1 MSTATGKPPAE
12 AKPQALE
19 TPSEKSQNTAATTP
33 ALPNGEP
40 QTKGENAAPPT
51 PALAPATATAPAAP
65 KLSNAE
71 LKAKAKAEKQ
81 ARRAQAKAA
90 KDAAPG
96 GGPAPASAGQSGHQT
111 TEPKGSKA
119 KSKSD
124 GGRSIDS
131 GAAGKAT
138 STRGSISAVPPK
150 PENSIPECFS
160 HLSMAKRL
168 PITQAD
174 KDVHPTVL
182 TLGQQM
188 ATFAIDESIT
198 RLKATLL
205 AFKKVIDSY
214 TTPPGNTLARH
225 LTPHVLN
232 PQIEYLSACRPMCFS
247 MGNAIRWLKLQV
259 SKIDPDVP
267 DFEAKKQLCASIDAF
282 IQERIN
288 FADVVITQ
296 KAADFIK
303 NGDVVLVYGRNTLVE
318 QTLLHAHLV
327 GGKKFDVIVI
337 DDPYEQKGQS
347 LAKALIAEGVKVSYS
362 GDFGALRFYVKL
374 ANRIFLGAEGMFS
387 NGALYGRCGTCD
399 LAIAAKDF
407 GKQVYVLCETINITE
422 RVSTDSLTY
431 NEIDPE
437 RCTGTSFRLLYDT
450 TLSHY
455 LTTVV
460 TELSSAQPTSVSYLL
475 RKLEDSN

>member
-1 MSTATGKPPAE
+1 MSTANGAPPVE
-12 AKPQALE
+12 A
-19 TPSEKSQNTAATTP
+19 
-33 ALPNGEP
+33 
-40 QTKGENAAPPT
+40 AAP
-51 PALAPATATAPAAP
+51 AAAPAAVPAAVPPAAP

-90 KDAAPG
+90 KDSAPG
-96 GGPAPASAGQSGHQT
+96 GPPAPVSAAQSGHPT
-111 TEPKGSKA
+111 ADSKGNRAKA
-119 KSKSD
+119 KPD
-124 GGRSIDS
+124 GAPSASSATTGRVTGPRSSIP
-131 GAAGKAT
+131 A
-138 STRGSISAVPPK
+138 IPPK

-160 HLSMAKRL
+160 HLSIAKRL

-267 DFEAKKQLCASIDAF
+267 DVDAKKELCAGIDAF

-296 KAADFIK
+296 KAAEYIEID
-303 NGDVVLVYGRNTLVE
+303 DVVLVYGLNTLVE
-318 QTLLHAHLV
+318 RTLLHAHQV
-327 GGKKFDVIVI
+327 ADKRFEVIII
-337 DDPYEQKGQS
+337 DDPYERQGQV
-347 LAKALIAEGVKVSYS
+347 LAKTLAAEGIKVSYS
-362 GDFGALRFYVKL
+362 GDFGALRSQVSR
-374 ANRIFLGAEGMFS
+374 ANRIFLGAEGMFN
-387 NGALYGRCGTCD
+387 NGALYGRCGTSD
-399 LAIAAKDF
+399 IAIAAKDL
-407 GKQVYVLCETINITE
+407 GKQVYGLCETINITD

-437 RCTGTSFRLLYDT
+437 RCTGSSFRLLYDT

-455 LTTVV
+455 LSTVV
-460 TELSSAQPTSVSYLL
+460 TEISSAQPTSVSYLL

>member
-1 MSTATGKPPAE
+1 MAAAISTAPIEVAPNQRSGNPGTTSENAPA
-12 AKPQALE
+12 P
-19 TPSEKSQNTAATTP
+19 
-33 ALPNGEP
+33 PNGES
-40 QTKGENAAPPT
+40 QAKVEG
-51 PALAPATATAPAAP
+51 PAASTTP

-81 ARRAQAKAA
+81 ARRAQAKAS
-90 KDAAPG
+90 KDTAPG
-96 GGPAPASAGQSGHQT
+96 VPPTAPPAGQSSHS
-111 TEPKGSKA
+111 PADVKGNKA
-119 KSKSD
+119 KSKPD
-124 GGRSIDS
+124 GASSAGS
-131 GAAGKAT
+131 GATGKT
-138 STRGSISAVPPK
+138 TGSKGSVPTVAPK
-150 PENSIPECFS
+150 PEASIPECFS
-160 HLSMAKRL
+160 HLSMAKRI

-188 ATFAIDESIT
+188 AAFAIDESIM

-232 PQIEYLSACRPMCFS
+232 PQVDYLSACRPMCFS

-267 DFEAKKQLCASIDAF
+267 DVDAKKQLCASIDAF

-288 FADVVITQ
+288 FADVVITR
-296 KAADFIK
+296 KAADYIQ
-303 NGDVVLVYGRNTLVE
+303 NGDVILVYGRNTLVE
-318 QTLLHAHLV
+318 RTLLHANSV
-327 GGKKFDVIVI
+327 SGKKFDVIII
-337 DDPYEQKGQS
+337 DDPYERQGQA
-347 LAKALIAEGVKVSYS
+347 LAKTLVEQGVKVSYS
-362 GDFGALRFYVKL
+362 GDFGALNVHVMR
-374 ANRIFLGAEGMFS
+374 ADRIFLGAEGMFS
-387 NGALYGRCGTCD
+387 NGALYGRCGTSD
-399 LAIAAKDF
+399 LAIAAKDL
-407 GKQVYVLCETINITE
+407 GKQVYALCETINITD
-422 RVSTDSLTY
+422 RVSTDSLTF

-437 RCTGTSFRLLYDT
+437 RCTSSSFRLLYDT

-455 LTTVV
+455 LSTVV
-460 TELSSAQPTSVSYLL
+460 TEISSAQPTSVSYLL

>member
-1 MSTATGKPPAE
+1 MSTSINEPPLETKPKSAE
-12 AKPQALE
+12 KPQN
-19 TPSEKSQNTAATTP
+19 SP
-33 ALPNGEP
+33 ANAQAPPNGQS
-40 QTKGENAAPPT
+40 QTTAETVAP
-51 PALAPATATAPAAP
+51 PAAP

-81 ARRAQAKAA
+81 ARRAQARASNG
-90 KDAAPG
+90 AAPG
-96 GGPAPASAGQSGHQT
+96 GAPAPTSAGQSGH
-111 TEPKGSKA
+111 PPPDSKGTKTRG
-119 KSKSD
+119 KPD
-124 GGRSIDS
+124 GTPSTSS
-131 GAAGKAT
+131 GATGRAAGA
-138 STRGSISAVPPK
+138 RGSVSTAPPK

-160 HLSMAKRL
+160 HLAMARRL

-267 DFEAKKQLCASIDAF
+267 DVDAKKELCASIDAF

-296 KAADFIK
+296 KAADHIQ
-303 NGDVVLVYGRNTLVE
+303 NGEVVLVYGRSTLVE
-318 QTLLHAHLV
+318 RTLLHAHSV
-327 GGKKFDVIVI
+327 NGKRFEVIVI
-337 DDPYEQKGQS
+337 DDPYEQQGQN
-347 LAKALIAEGVKVSYS
+347 LAKKLIEEGFKVSYS
-362 GDFGALRFYVKL
+362 GDFGALRFQVKR
-374 ANRIFLGAEGMFS
+374 ADRILLGAEGMFS
-387 NGALYGRCGTCD
+387 NGALYGRCGTSD
-399 LAIAAKDF
+399 IAIVAKDF
-407 GKQVYVLCETINITE
+407 GKQVFALCETINITE

-437 RCTGTSFRLLYDT
+437 RCSGSSFRLLYDT
-450 TLSHY
+450 TLSHH
-455 LTTVV
+455 LSTVV
-460 TELSSAQPTSVSYLL
+460 TEISSAQPTSVSYLL

>member
-1 MSTATGKPPAE
+1 MSTTTEAPLVE
-12 AKPQALE
+12 AKAQTSEKPEKITANPQAPL
-19 TPSEKSQNTAATTP
+19 
-33 ALPNGEP
+33 
-40 QTKGENAAPPT
+40 KGESQPKNEAAPP
-51 PALAPATATAPAAP
+51 PSAP

-81 ARRAQAKAA
+81 ARRAQAKAS
-90 KDAAPG
+90 KDVAPG
-96 GGPAPASAGQSGHQT
+96 GAPGPASSGQSSHPGA
-111 TEPKGSKA
+111 ESKA
-119 KSKSD
+119 NKTKSKSD
-124 GGRSIDS
+124 GASSTTS
-131 GAAGKAT
+131 GAAKKAVD
-138 STRGSISAVPPK
+138 SRGSVSIAPPK
-150 PENSIPECFS
+150 QESSIPECFS
-160 HLSMAKRL
+160 HLSIAKRL

-174 KDVHPTVL
+174 KDVHPAVL

-188 ATFAIDESIT
+188 AAFTIDESIT
-198 RLKATLL
+198 RLKCTLL

-267 DFEAKKQLCASIDAF
+267 DVDAKKELCASIDAF
-282 IQERIN
+282 VQERIN

-296 KAADFIK
+296 RAADYIQ
-303 NGDVVLVYGRNTLVE
+303 NGEVILVYGRNTLVE
-318 QTLLHAHLV
+318 RSLLHAHSAS
-327 GGKKFDVIVI
+327 GKKFDVIVV
-337 DDPYEQKGQS
+337 DDPYERQGQV
-347 LAKALIAEGVKVSYS
+347 LAKTLAAEGVKVSYS
-362 GDFGALRFYVKL
+362 GDFGALQYQVKR
-374 ANRIFLGAEGMFS
+374 ANRIFLGAEGMFN
-387 NGALYGRCGTCD
+387 NGALYGRCGTSD
-399 LAIAAKDF
+399 VAIAAKDF
-407 GKQVYVLCETINITE
+407 GKQVYVLCETISITD

-437 RCTGTSFRLLYDT
+437 RYTGSSFRLLYDT

-460 TELSSAQPTSVSYLL
+460 TEISSAQPTSVSYLL

>member
-1 MSTATGKPPAE
+1 MSAAASGPPAQGKPKNLE
-12 AKPQALE
+12 KPQ
-19 TPSEKSQNTAATTP
+19 TTP
-33 ALPNGEP
+33 ANTQAAPNGES
-40 QTKGENAAPPT
+40 QTKGENVAPPT
-51 PALAPATATAPAAP
+51 AP

-81 ARRAQAKAA
+81 ARRAQAKAS
-90 KDAAPG
+90 KDTAPG
-96 GGPAPASAGQSGHQT
+96 GAPAPVPAGQPGNLAAES
-111 TEPKGSKA
+111 KGNKA
-119 KSKSD
+119 KGKLD
-124 GGRSIDS
+124 GAPPASVGATGRV
-131 GAAGKAT
+131 GA
-138 STRGSISAVPPK
+138 SRGSVPTVPPK
-150 PENSIPECFS
+150 PENPIPECFS

-188 ATFAIDESIT
+188 ATFAIDESIV

-267 DFEAKKQLCASIDAF
+267 DVEAKKELCASIDAF

-288 FADVVITQ
+288 FADVVIAE
-296 KAADFIK
+296 KAAGYIN

-318 QTLLHAHLV
+318 RTLLHAYLV
-327 GGKKFDVIVI
+327 GGTKFDIIVI
-337 DDPYEQKGQS
+337 DDPYERQGQA
-347 LAKALIAEGVKVSYS
+347 LAKTLTAEGLNVSYS
-362 GDFGALRFYVKL
+362 GDFGALQFHVQH
-374 ANRIFLGAEGMFS
+374 ADSIFLGAEGMFS
-387 NGALYGRCGTCD
+387 NGALYGRCGTSD
-399 LAIAAKDF
+399 LAIAAKDL
-407 GKQVYVLCETINITE
+407 GKPVYALCETINITD

-437 RCTGTSFRLLYDT
+437 RCSGSSFRLLYDT

-455 LTTVV
+455 LSTVV
-460 TELSSAQPTSVSYLL
+460 TEISSAQPTSVSYLL

>member
-1 MSTATGKPPAE
+1 MSAANSDPAAE
-12 AKPQALE
+12 AKPKG
-19 TPSEKSQNTAATTP
+19 SEKPHNTPAATQP
-33 ALPNGEP
+33 PPNGEP
-40 QTKGENAAPPT
+40 QAKGDNAAPP
-51 PALAPATATAPAAP
+51 AAAAP
-65 KLSNAE
+65 KLTNAQ

-81 ARRAQAKAA
+81 ARRAQVKAS
-90 KDAAPG
+90 KDVGAGGAPT
-96 GGPAPASAGQSGHQT
+96 PAPAGQSSHPPTDPKGNKAKGKADGASSAG
-111 TEPKGSKA
+111 
-119 KSKSD
+119 
-124 GGRSIDS
+124 S
-131 GAAGKAT
+131 GAAGRAAV
-138 STRGSISAVPPK
+138 SRGSVPAAPPK
-150 PENSIPECFS
+150 PENLVPECFS

-267 DFEAKKQLCASIDAF
+267 DVEAKKELCASIDTF

-288 FADVVITQ
+288 FAHVVITQ
-296 KAADFIK
+296 RAAEYIE
-303 NGDVVLVYGRNTLVE
+303 NGAVVLVYGRSMLVE
-318 QTLLHAHLV
+318 RALLHARLV
-327 GGKKFDVIVI
+327 DGKKFDVIVV
-337 DDPYEQKGQS
+337 DDPYERQGQA
-347 LAKALIAEGVKVSYS
+347 LAKVLIAEGIKVTYS
-362 GDFGALRFYVKL
+362 GDFGAVKFQVER
-374 ANRIFLGAEGMFS
+374 ADRIFLGAEGMFS
-387 NGALYGRCGTCD
+387 NGALYARCGTSD
-399 LAIAAKDF
+399 LAIIAKDF
-407 GKQVYVLCETINITE
+407 GKEVYALCETINITE

-437 RCTGTSFRLLYDT
+437 RCSGSSFRLLYDT

-455 LTTVV
+455 LSTVV
-460 TELSSAQPTSVSYLL
+460 TEISSSQPTSVSYLL

>member
-1 MSTATGKPPAE
+1 MSAATGEPPAE
-12 AKPQALE
+12 AKPQL
-19 TPSEKSQNTAATTP
+19 SEKPQNPPATTAAP
-33 ALPNGEP
+33 VNGEA
-40 QTKGENAAPPT
+40 QTKAENAAPPV
-51 PALAPATATAPAAP
+51 AP

-81 ARRAQAKAA
+81 ARRAQAKAT

-96 GGPAPASAGQSGHQT
+96 GAPAPASAGQSGHVA
-111 TEPKGSKA
+111 TESKGNKT
-119 KSKSD
+119 KNKSD
-124 GGRSIDS
+124 GARPADT
-131 GAAGKAT
+131 GATGKAPGA
-138 STRGSISAVPPK
+138 RGSVTAVPVK
-150 PENSIPECFS
+150 PESSIPECFS
-160 HLSMAKRL
+160 HLSMAKRI

-267 DFEAKKQLCASIDAF
+267 ELEAKKQLCASIDAF

-288 FADVVITQ
+288 FADVVISET
-296 KAADFIK
+296 AANLIK
-303 NGDVVLVYGRNTLVE
+303 NDEVVLVYGRNTLVE
-318 QTLLHAHLV
+318 RTLLHAHQKD
-327 GGKKFDVIVI
+327 GQKFKVIVI
-337 DDPYEQKGQS
+337 DDPYERQGQT
-347 LAKALIAEGVKVSYS
+347 LAKALIAVGIKVSYS
-362 GDFGALRFYVKL
+362 GDFGALRFHVKL
-374 ANRIFLGAEGMFS
+374 ADKIFLGAEGMFN

-407 GKQVYVLCETINITE
+407 GKKVYALCETINITE

-437 RCTGTSFRLLYDT
+437 RCSGTSFRLLYDT
-450 TLSHY
+450 TLSQY

>member
-1 MSTATGKPPAE
+1 MSTTTSEPPQE
-12 AKPQALE
+12 AKPKSVEKPQNSPANAQA
-19 TPSEKSQNTAATTP
+19 PP
-33 ALPNGEP
+33 PNGESQP
-40 QTKGENAAPPT
+40 KAENVAP
-51 PALAPATATAPAAP
+51 PAAP
-65 KLSNAE
+65 KLSGAE

-81 ARRAQAKAA
+81 ARRAQVRATKEP
-90 KDAAPG
+90 APG
-96 GGPAPASAGQSGHQT
+96 GAPAPASAGQSGH
-111 TEPKGSKA
+111 PPPDSKGNKTRG
-119 KSKSD
+119 KPD
-124 GGRSIDS
+124 GALSAGS
-131 GAAGKAT
+131 GAAGRAT
-138 STRGSISAVPPK
+138 GARGSVPSVPPK

-160 HLSMAKRL
+160 HLTMARRL

-267 DFEAKKQLCASIDAF
+267 DVDAKKELCASIDAF

-296 KAADFIK
+296 KAADYIQ
-303 NGDVVLVYGRNTLVE
+303 NGEVVLVYGRSTLVE
-318 QTLLHAHLV
+318 RTLLHAHLV
-327 GGKKFDVIVI
+327 DGKRFEVIVV
-337 DDPYEQKGQS
+337 DDPYERQGQN
-347 LAKALIAEGVKVSYS
+347 LARKLVEEGFKVSYS
-362 GDFGALRFYVKL
+362 GDFGALRFQVKR
-374 ANRIFLGAEGMFS
+374 ADKIILGAEGMFN
-387 NGALYGRCGTCD
+387 NGALYGRCGTSD
-399 LAIAAKDF
+399 IAITAKDF
-407 GKQVYVLCETINITE
+407 GKQVFALCETINITD

-437 RCTGTSFRLLYDT
+437 RCSGSSFRLLYDT
-450 TLSHY
+450 TLSHH
-455 LTTVV
+455 LSTVV
-460 TELSSAQPTSVSYLL
+460 TEISSSQPTSVSYLL

>member
-1 MSTATGKPPAE
+1 MSAATSDPPVD
-12 AKPQALE
+12 AKPQSSGKPQD
-19 TPSEKSQNTAATTP
+19 TPTATQTPLNGVSQGKS
-33 ALPNGEP
+33 
-40 QTKGENAAPPT
+40 ENAT
-51 PALAPATATAPAAP
+51 PPAAP

-81 ARRAQAKAA
+81 ARRAQAKSV
-90 KDAAPG
+90 KDAAPAG
-96 GGPAPASAGQSGHQT
+96 APALASAGQPGHPT
-111 TEPKGSKA
+111 TDLKGNKA

-124 GGRSIDS
+124 GAPSTSS
-131 GAAGKAT
+131 GTAVKAT
-138 STRGSISAVPPK
+138 GSRGPVPIIQPK
-150 PENSIPECFS
+150 PDSSIPECFS
-160 HLSMAKRL
+160 HLSLAKRL

-267 DFEAKKQLCASIDAF
+267 DVEAKKELCASIDAF
-282 IQERIN
+282 IEERIN
-288 FADVVITQ
+288 YADIAITQ
-296 KAADFIK
+296 RAAVYID
-303 NGDVVLVYGRNTLVE
+303 NGDVVVVYGQNTLVE
-318 QTLLHAHLV
+318 RALLYALHNL
-327 GGKKFDVIVI
+327 GKKFDVIVI
-337 DDPYEQKGQS
+337 DDPYERQGQV
-347 LAKALIAEGVKVSYS
+347 LAKKLTAEGVKVSYS
-362 GDFGALRFYVKL
+362 GDFGALRFQIERADRV
-374 ANRIFLGAEGMFS
+374 FLGAEGMFS
-387 NGALYGRCGTCD
+387 NGALYGRCGTSD
-399 LAIAAKDF
+399 VAIAAKDF
-407 GKQVYVLCETINITE
+407 GKPVYALCETINITE

-437 RCTGTSFRLLYDT
+437 RCSGSSFRLLYDT
-450 TLSHY
+450 TLSQY
-455 LTTVV
+455 LTAVV
-460 TELSSAQPTSVSYLL
+460 TEISSAQPTSVSYLL

>member
-1 MSTATGKPPAE
+1 MSTTTSEPPQEEKPKSVE
-12 AKPQALE
+12 KPQISSANAQA
-19 TPSEKSQNTAATTP
+19 P
-33 ALPNGEP
+33 PNGESQP
-40 QTKGENAAPPT
+40 KAENAAS
-51 PALAPATATAPAAP
+51 PATP
-65 KLSNAE
+65 KLSGAQ

-81 ARRAQAKAA
+81 ARRAQAKAT
-90 KDAAPG
+90 KETAPG
-96 GGPAPASAGQSGHQT
+96 GAPAPASAGQSGHPPPESKGNKKGGKPDSAPSANSGAT
-111 TEPKGSKA
+111 GRASGAKGSVPN
-119 KSKSD
+119 
-124 GGRSIDS
+124 
-131 GAAGKAT
+131 
-138 STRGSISAVPPK
+138 VPPK

-160 HLSMAKRL
+160 HLTMAKRL

-188 ATFAIDESIT
+188 ATFTIDESIT

-267 DFEAKKQLCASIDAF
+267 DVDAKKELCASIDAF

-296 KAADFIK
+296 KAADHIQ
-303 NGDVVLVYGRNTLVE
+303 NGEVILVYGRSTLVE
-318 QTLLHAHLV
+318 RTLLHAHSV
-327 GGKKFDVIVI
+327 DGKRFEVIVV
-337 DDPYEQKGQS
+337 DDPYERQGQN
-347 LAKALIAEGVKVSYS
+347 LARKLIGEGFKVSYS
-362 GDFGALRFYVKL
+362 GDFGALRFHVKR
-374 ANRIFLGAEGMFS
+374 ANRIILGAEGMFN
-387 NGALYGRCGTCD
+387 NGALYGRCGTSD
-399 LAIAAKDF
+399 IAMTAKDF
-407 GKQVYVLCETINITE
+407 GKQVFALCETINITD

-437 RCTGTSFRLLYDT
+437 RCSGSSFRLLYDT

-455 LTTVV
+455 LSTVV
-460 TELSSAQPTSVSYLL
+460 TEISSSQPTSVSYLL

>member
-1 MSTATGKPPAE
+1 MSTVASEPPAE
-12 AKPQALE
+12 AKPK
-19 TPSEKSQNTAATTP
+19 SVEKPQNTPANTPAPPNAESQTQGDNAVPPAAT
-33 ALPNGEP
+33 
-40 QTKGENAAPPT
+40 
-51 PALAPATATAPAAP
+51 
-65 KLSNAE
+65 KLSGAA

-81 ARRAQAKAA
+81 ARRAQAKAS
-90 KDAAPG
+90 KEAAPA
-96 GGPAPASAGQSGHQT
+96 GGPAPTPGGQSGHPT
-111 TEPKGSKA
+111 PEPKGNKA
-119 KSKSD
+119 KNKPD
-124 GGRSIDS
+124 GGRPADS
-131 GAAGKAT
+131 GAPGRAAG
-138 STRGSISAVPPK
+138 SRGSISGIPPK
-150 PENSIPECFS
+150 PESSIPECFS

-296 KAADFIK
+296 RAADSIQ
-303 NGDVVLVYGRNTLVE
+303 NDDVILVYGRNTLVE
-318 QTLLHAHLV
+318 RTLLHAHLV
-327 GGKKFDVIVI
+327 DGKKFDVIII
-337 DDPYEQKGQS
+337 DDPYEQQGQN
-347 LAKALIAEGVKVSYS
+347 LATTLIEEGIKVSYS
-362 GDFGALRFYVKL
+362 GDFGALRSHVKV
-374 ANRIFLGAEGMFS
+374 ADRILLGAEGMFS

-407 GKQVYVLCETINITE
+407 GKQVYALCETISITD

-437 RCTGTSFRLLYDT
+437 RCSGTSFRLLYDT

-455 LTTVV
+455 LSTVV
-460 TELSSAQPTSVSYLL
+460 TEISSAQPTSVSYLL

>member
-1 MSTATGKPPAE
+1 MSTATSDPPAE
-12 AKPQALE
+12 AKPKN
-19 TPSEKSQNTAATTP
+19 PEKPQTTP
-33 ALPNGEP
+33 A
-40 QTKGENAAPPT
+40 NAA
-51 PALAPATATAPAAP
+51 APANAESAAPLAAP
-65 KLSNAE
+65 KLSGAE

-81 ARRAQAKAA
+81 ARRAQAKAS
-90 KDAAPG
+90 KDATTG
-96 GGPAPASAGQSGHQT
+96 GAPAPASTGQSGHPAA
-111 TEPKGSKA
+111 ESKGNKA
-119 KSKSD
+119 KGKQD
-124 GGRSIDS
+124 GALPANLGVTGRAT
-131 GAAGKAT
+131 GA
-138 STRGSISAVPPK
+138 RGSVPTIPPK
-150 PENSIPECFS
+150 PENPIPECFG

-267 DFEAKKQLCASIDAF
+267 DIDAKKQLCASIDAF

-296 KAADFIK
+296 KTADYIQ
-303 NGDVVLVYGRNTLVE
+303 NGDVILVYGRNTLV
-318 QTLLHAHLV
+318 QRTLLHARLV
-327 GGKKFDVIVI
+327 DRKKFDVIII
-337 DDPYEQKGQS
+337 DDPYERQGQV
-347 LAKALIAEGVKVSYS
+347 LAKTLTAEGIKVSYS
-362 GDFGALRFYVKL
+362 GDFGALQYQVKL
-374 ANRIFLGAEGMFS
+374 ADRIILGAEGMFS
-387 NGALYGRCGTCD
+387 NGALYGRCGTSD

-407 GKQVYVLCETINITE
+407 GKQVYALCETINITE

-437 RCTGTSFRLLYDT
+437 RCSSSSFRLLYDT
-450 TLSHY
+450 TPSHY
-455 LTTVV
+455 LSTVV
-460 TELSSAQPTSVSYLL
+460 TEISSAQPTSVSYLL

>member
-1 MSTATGKPPAE
+1 MSAAASDPPQE
-12 AKPQALE
+12 EKPQNSPA
-19 TPSEKSQNTAATTP
+19 NTQAP
-33 ALPNGEP
+33 PNGES
-40 QTKGENAAPPT
+40 QTKAENVAPPG
-51 PALAPATATAPAAP
+51 AP

-81 ARRAQAKAA
+81 ARRAQAKAS
-90 KDAAPG
+90 KDTAPG
-96 GGPAPASAGQSGHQT
+96 GAPAPASAGQSGH
-111 TEPKGSKA
+111 PPPDSKGNKTRG
-119 KSKSD
+119 KPD
-124 GGRSIDS
+124 GAPTASS
-131 GAAGKAT
+131 GATGRTAG
-138 STRGSISAVPPK
+138 TRGPVPIVPPK

-160 HLSMAKRL
+160 HLAMARRL
-168 PITQAD
+168 PINQAD

-188 ATFAIDESIT
+188 ATFSIDESIT

-267 DFEAKKQLCASIDAF
+267 DVEAKKELCASIDAF

-296 KAADFIK
+296 KAADHIQ
-303 NGDVVLVYGRNTLVE
+303 NGEVVLVYGRSTLVE
-318 QTLLHAHLV
+318 RTLLHAHV
-327 GGKKFDVIVI
+327 VEGKKFEVVVL
-337 DDPYEQKGQS
+337 DDPYERQGQN
-347 LAKALIAEGVKVSYS
+347 LAKKLIEEGFKVSYG
-362 GDFGALRFYVKL
+362 GDFGALRFHVKR
-374 ANRIFLGAEGMFS
+374 ADRILLGAEGMFS
-387 NGALYGRCGTCD
+387 NGALYGRCGTSD
-399 LAIAAKDF
+399 IAIAAKDF
-407 GKQVYVLCETINITE
+407 GKQVFALCETINITD

-437 RCTGTSFRLLYDT
+437 RCSGSSFRLLYDT
-450 TLSHY
+450 TLSHH
-455 LTTVV
+455 LSTVV
-460 TELSSAQPTSVSYLL
+460 TEISSAQPTSVSYLL

>member
-1 MSTATGKPPAE
+1 MSTGTDDPPVE
-12 AKPQALE
+12 AKPKS
-19 TPSEKSQNTAATTP
+19 SEKPQNTP
-33 ALPNGEP
+33 APPNAES
-40 QTKGENAAPPT
+40 QTQAEKAAP
-51 PALAPATATAPAAP
+51 PAAP
-65 KLSNAE
+65 KLSPAE
-71 LKAKAKAEKQ
+71 LKAKGKAEKQ
-81 ARRAQAKAA
+81 ARRAQVKAS
-90 KDAAPG
+90 KDATQG
-96 GGPAPASAGQSGHQT
+96 GTATPASTGQST
-111 TEPKGSKA
+111 TDAKGNKI
-119 KSKSD
+119 KGKSD
-124 GGRSIDS
+124 G
-131 GAAGKAT
+131 AP
-138 STRGSISAVPPK
+138 SISAGATGKNAGSKGHVPPTVAPR
-150 PENSIPECFS
+150 PEITLPECFS
-160 HLSMAKRL
+160 HLSLAKRL

-232 PQIEYLSACRPMCFS
+232 PQIEYLSACRPMSFS

-259 SKIDPDVP
+259 SQIDPDVP

-296 KAADFIK
+296 KAASHID
-303 NGDVVLVYGRNTLVE
+303 NNDVILVYGRNTLVE
-318 QTLLHAHLV
+318 RTLLHAHLV
-327 GGKKFDVIVI
+327 AGKKFDVIVI
-337 DDPYEQKGQS
+337 DDPYEQQGQV
-347 LAKALIAEGVKVSYS
+347 LAKTLAAEGLKVSYS
-362 GDFGALRFYVKL
+362 GDFGGLQFQVNR
-374 ANRIFLGAEGMFS
+374 ANKVFLGAEAMFS
-387 NGALYGRCGTCD
+387 NGALYGRSGTSD
-399 LAIAAKDF
+399 LAIAARDL
-407 GKQVYVLCETINITE
+407 GKEVYALCETINITD

-437 RCTGTSFRLLYDT
+437 RSSSSSFRLLYDT

-455 LTTVV
+455 LSTVV
-460 TELSSAQPTSVSYLL
+460 TELSSVQPTSISYLL

>member
-1 MSTATGKPPAE
+1 MSTAASDPPAE
-12 AKPQALE
+12 AKPKN
-19 TPSEKSQNTAATTP
+19 SEKPQIIPANTTAP
-33 ALPNGEP
+33 PNGE
-40 QTKGENAAPPT
+40 NVAP
-51 PALAPATATAPAAP
+51 PAAP
-65 KLSNAE
+65 KLSGAE

-81 ARRAQAKAA
+81 ARRAQAKAS
-90 KDAAPG
+90 KDAATG
-96 GGPAPASAGQSGHQT
+96 GAPAPASAGQSGHPAA
-111 TEPKGSKA
+111 ESKGNKA
-119 KSKSD
+119 KGKQD
-124 GGRSIDS
+124 GTLPAGS
-131 GAAGKAT
+131 GAAGRAT
-138 STRGSISAVPPK
+138 GPRGSIPTIPPK
-150 PENSIPECFS
+150 PENSIPECFG

-267 DFEAKKQLCASIDAF
+267 DVEAKKQLCAGIDAF

-296 KAADFIK
+296 KAADCIQ
-303 NGDVVLVYGRNTLVE
+303 NDDVILVYGRNTLVQ

-327 GGKKFDVIVI
+327 DRKKFDVIII
-337 DDPYEQKGQS
+337 DDPYERQGQV
-347 LAKALIAEGVKVSYS
+347 LAKALTAEGLKVSYS
-362 GDFGALRFYVKL
+362 GDFGALQYQVKL
-374 ANRIFLGAEGMFS
+374 ADRIILGAEGMFS
-387 NGALYGRCGTCD
+387 NGALYGRCGTSD
-399 LAIAAKDF
+399 LAIAAKDL
-407 GKQVYVLCETINITE
+407 GKQVYALCETINITE

-437 RCTGTSFRLLYDT
+437 RCSGSSFRLLYDT
-450 TLSHY
+450 TPSHY
-455 LTTVV
+455 LSTVV
-460 TELSSAQPTSVSYLL
+460 TEISSAQPTSVSYLL

>member
-1 MSTATGKPPAE
+1 MSTTTSEPPQE
-12 AKPQALE
+12 AANAQA
-19 TPSEKSQNTAATTP
+19 PPK
-33 ALPNGEP
+33 GES
-40 QTKGENAAPPT
+40 QTKAESAAP
-51 PALAPATATAPAAP
+51 PAAP

-81 ARRAQAKAA
+81 ARRAQAKAS
-90 KDAAPG
+90 KDVAPG
-96 GGPAPASAGQSGHQT
+96 GAPAPTPAGQSGH
-111 TEPKGSKA
+111 PPPDSKGNRTRG
-119 KSKSD
+119 KSD
-124 GGRSIDS
+124 GAPSASS
-131 GAAGKAT
+131 GATGRAAGA
-138 STRGSISAVPPK
+138 RGSVPTVPPK

-160 HLSMAKRL
+160 HLTMARRL

-259 SKIDPDVP
+259 SKVDPDVP
-267 DFEAKKQLCASIDAF
+267 DVDAKKELCASIDAF

-296 KAADFIK
+296 KAADHIQ
-303 NGDVVLVYGRNTLVE
+303 NGEVVLVYGRSTLVE
-318 QTLLHAHLV
+318 RTLLHAHSV
-327 GGKKFDVIVI
+327 DGKRFEVIVV
-337 DDPYEQKGQS
+337 DDPYERQGQN
-347 LAKALIAEGVKVSYS
+347 LAKKLIEEGFKVSYS
-362 GDFGALRFYVKL
+362 GDFGALRFQVKR
-374 ANRIFLGAEGMFS
+374 ADRIIFGAEGMFS
-387 NGALYGRCGTCD
+387 NGALYGRCGTSD
-399 LAIAAKDF
+399 IAIAAKDF
-407 GKQVYVLCETINITE
+407 GKQVFALCETINITD

-437 RCTGTSFRLLYDT
+437 RCSGSSFRLLYDT
-450 TLSHY
+450 TLSHH
-455 LTTVV
+455 LSTVV
-460 TELSSAQPTSVSYLL
+460 TEISSAQPTSVSYLL

>member
-1 MSTATGKPPAE
+1 MSTATSDSPAE
-12 AKPQALE
+12 AKPKS
-19 TPSEKSQNTAATTP
+19 SEQPQPTSVNSA

-40 QTKGENAAPPT
+40 QTKGESVAP
-51 PALAPATATAPAAP
+51 PAAP

-71 LKAKAKAEKQ
+71 LKAKSKAEKQ
-81 ARRAQAKAA
+81 ARRAQAKAS
-90 KDAAPG
+90 KDATPGGAPAPG
-96 GGPAPASAGQSGHQT
+96 SAGQSGHPA
-111 TEPKGSKA
+111 TEPKGNKA
-119 KSKSD
+119 KGKSD
-124 GGRSIDS
+124 GAPPVGLGAGRAT
-131 GAAGKAT
+131 GA
-138 STRGSISAVPPK
+138 RGSVPTIPPK
-150 PENSIPECFS
+150 PESSIPECFS

-267 DFEAKKQLCASIDAF
+267 DIDAKKQLCASIDAF

-296 KAADFIK
+296 KAADYIQ
-303 NGDVVLVYGRNTLVE
+303 NGDAVLVYGRNTLV
-318 QTLLHAHLV
+318 QRTLLHARLV
-327 GGKKFDVIVI
+327 DGKKFDVIII
-337 DDPYEQKGQS
+337 DDPYERQGQA
-347 LAKALIAEGVKVSYS
+347 LAKTLTAEGIKVSYS
-362 GDFGALRFYVKL
+362 GDFGALQYQVKL
-374 ANRIFLGAEGMFS
+374 ADRIILGAEGMFS
-387 NGALYGRCGTCD
+387 NGALYGRCGTSD
-399 LAIAAKDF
+399 LAIAAKDS
-407 GKQVYVLCETINITE
+407 GKQVYALCETINITE

-437 RCTGTSFRLLYDT
+437 RCSGSSFRLLYDT
-450 TLSHY
+450 TPSHY
-455 LTTVV
+455 LSTVV
-460 TELSSAQPTSVSYLL
+460 TEISSAQPTSVSYLL

>member
-1 MSTATGKPPAE
+1 MSTATSDPPAE
-12 AKPQALE
+12 AKPQ
-19 TPSEKSQNTAATTP
+19 TSEKPENTP
-33 ALPNGEP
+33 ANIAAPPNGDS
-40 QTKGENAAPPT
+40 QTKGENG
-51 PALAPATATAPAAP
+51 APAPAAAP
-65 KLSNAE
+65 KLTNAQ
-71 LKAKAKAEKQ
+71 LKAKAKADKQ
-81 ARRAQAKAA
+81 ARRAQAKVS
-90 KDAAPG
+90 KDPAPG
-96 GGPAPASAGQSGHQT
+96 GAPAPVSAGQSGHPA
-111 TEPKGSKA
+111 TESKGNKA
-119 KSKSD
+119 KGKPD
-124 GGRSIDS
+124 GAPPAGS
-131 GAAGKAT
+131 GATGRAT
-138 STRGSISAVPPK
+138 GARGSVSIIPPK
-150 PENSIPECFS
+150 PESSIPECFS

-267 DFEAKKQLCASIDAF
+267 DVDAKKQLCASIDAF

-296 KAADFIK
+296 KAADCIQ
-303 NGDVVLVYGRNTLVE
+303 NDDVILVYGRNTLV
-318 QTLLHAHLV
+318 QRTLLHAHLV
-327 GGKKFDVIVI
+327 DGKKFDVIII
-337 DDPYEQKGQS
+337 DDPYERQGQV
-347 LAKALIAEGVKVSYS
+347 LAKTLTAEGVKVSYS
-362 GDFGALRFYVKL
+362 GDFGALQYQVKL
-374 ANRIFLGAEGMFS
+374 ADRIILGAEGMFS
-387 NGALYGRCGTCD
+387 NGALYGRCGTSD
-399 LAIAAKDF
+399 LALAAKDF
-407 GKQVYVLCETINITE
+407 GKQVYALCETINITE

-437 RCTGTSFRLLYDT
+437 RCSGSSFRLLYDT
-450 TLSHY
+450 TPSHCLS
-455 LTTVV
+455 TVV
-460 TELSSAQPTSVSYLL
+460 TEISSAQPTSVSYLL

>member
-1 MSTATGKPPAE
+1 
-12 AKPQALE
+12 
-19 TPSEKSQNTAATTP
+19 
-33 ALPNGEP
+33 
-40 QTKGENAAPPT
+40 
-51 PALAPATATAPAAP
+51 
-65 KLSNAE
+65 
-71 LKAKAKAEKQ
+71 
-81 ARRAQAKAA
+81 
-90 KDAAPG
+90 
-96 GGPAPASAGQSGHQT
+96 
-111 TEPKGSKA
+111 
-119 KSKSD
+119 
-124 GGRSIDS
+124 
-131 GAAGKAT
+131 
-138 STRGSISAVPPK
+138 
-150 PENSIPECFS
+150 
-160 HLSMAKRL
+160 MAKRL

-267 DFEAKKQLCASIDAF
+267 DAEAKKELCASIDAF

-296 KAADFIK
+296 RAAEYIEND
-303 NGDVVLVYGRNTLVE
+303 DVVLVYGRNTLVE
-318 QTLLHAHLV
+318 RTLLHAHQV
-327 GGKKFDVIVI
+327 AGKRFEVIVI
-337 DDPYEQKGQS
+337 DDPYERQGQV
-347 LAKALIAEGVKVSYS
+347 LAKTLTAEGIKVSYS
-362 GDFGALRFYVKL
+362 GDFGALRFQVDR
-374 ANRIFLGAEGMFS
+374 ANRIFLGAEGMFN
-387 NGALYGRCGTCD
+387 NGALYGRCGTSD
-399 LAIAAKDF
+399 IAIVAKDL
-407 GKQVYVLCETINITE
+407 GKQVYALCETINITD

-437 RCTGTSFRLLYDT
+437 RCTGISFRLLYDT
-450 TLSHY
+450 TLSQY
-455 LTTVV
+455 LSTVV
-460 TELSSAQPTSVSYLL
+460 TEISSAQPTSVSYLL

>member
-1 MSTATGKPPAE
+1 MSTATGEPPAE
-12 AKPQALE
+12 VKPKSLE
-19 TPSEKSQNTAATTP
+19 PPQNAPANTPTP
-33 ALPNGEP
+33 PNSEP
-40 QTKGENAAPPT
+40 QTQAQNAAPP
-51 PALAPATATAPAAP
+51 APP

-81 ARRAQAKAA
+81 ARRAQAKAS

-96 GGPAPASAGQSGHQT
+96 GGQAPTSAGQSGHAP
-111 TEPKGSKA
+111 TEPKGNKA
-119 KSKSD
+119 KSKPD
-124 GGRSIDS
+124 GGRPADS
-131 GAAGKAT
+131 GATGRAAGP
-138 STRGSISAVPPK
+138 RGSVSAIPPK
-150 PENSIPECFS
+150 PESSIPECFS

-296 KAADFIK
+296 RAADCIR
-303 NGDVVLVYGRNTLVE
+303 NDDVILVYGRNTLVE
-318 QTLLHAHLV
+318 RTLLHAHLV
-327 GGKKFDVIVI
+327 DGKKFNVIVI
-337 DDPYEQKGQS
+337 DDPYERQGQT
-347 LAKALIAEGVKVSYS
+347 LAKTLIAEGIKVSYS
-362 GDFGALRFYVKL
+362 GDFGALRFHVKL
-374 ANRIFLGAEGMFS
+374 ADRILLGAEGMFS

-407 GKQVYVLCETINITE
+407 RKQVYALCETINITD

-437 RCTGTSFRLLYDT
+437 RCSGASFRLLYDT

-460 TELSSAQPTSVSYLL
+460 TEISSAQPTSVSYLL

>member
-1 MSTATGKPPAE
+1 MSTTTAAPPAE
-12 AKPQALE
+12 VKPKILEKPQKAPAVAQ
-19 TPSEKSQNTAATTP
+19 PS
-33 ALPNGEP
+33 PNGES
-40 QTKGENAAPPT
+40 QTKGENAAPP
-51 PALAPATATAPAAP
+51 PAP
-65 KLSNAE
+65 KLTGAE

-81 ARRAQAKAA
+81 ARRAQVKAA
-90 KDAAPG
+90 KDATPG
-96 GGPAPASAGQSGHQT
+96 GAPAPASSAQSNHPT
-111 TEPKGSKA
+111 ADSKGNKA
-119 KSKSD
+119 KGKPD
-124 GGRSIDS
+124 GAPSASS
-131 GAAGKAT
+131 GATGRTAG
-138 STRGSISAVPPK
+138 SRGSVPTIPPK
-150 PENSIPECFS
+150 PESSIPECFS

-174 KDVHPTVL
+174 KDVHPAVL
-182 TLGQQM
+182 ALGQHM

-267 DFEAKKQLCASIDAF
+267 DAEAKKELCASIDAF

-296 KAADFIK
+296 KAADYI
-303 NGDVVLVYGRNTLVE
+303 GEDDVVLVYGRNTLVE
-318 QTLLHAHLV
+318 QVLLHAHRV
-327 GGKKFDVIVI
+327 AGKKFDVIVI
-337 DDPYEQKGQS
+337 DDPYERQGQV
-347 LAKALIAEGVKVSYS
+347 LAKALSAEGVEVSYS
-362 GDFGALRFYVKL
+362 GDFGALRFHVQCADVIL
-374 ANRIFLGAEGMFS
+374 LGAEGMFS
-387 NGALYGRCGTCD
+387 NGALYARCGTSD
-399 LAIAAKDF
+399 LAIAGKDF
-407 GKQVYVLCETINITE
+407 GKKVYALCETINITD

-437 RCTGTSFRLLYDT
+437 RCSGSSFRLLYDT
-450 TLSHY
+450 TPSHY
-455 LTTVV
+455 LSTVV
-460 TELSSAQPTSVSYLL
+460 TEISSAQPTSVSYLL